1 MVRFRARRGLAGR
14 RCDPD
19 FMGKA
24 EGLPDRLKASEL
36 GPKAE
41 TGMLSETVRFS
52 NRQGEVGSMLDQE
65 DELHLLGFLATLAG
79 LLGIVV
85 GVSQFQVGSA
95 SSATVRAYFSL
106 LLVVFLF
113 AAALA
118 YLGALQDRD
127 VASFNLAVLGYFSAL
142 LGFAVGL
149 AAASLLPV
157 DVQFGGFWVI
167 AIIAAL
173 SFSTGHCNAGTVSS
187 IGARVLVRRLWGGW
201 VRSTGD

>member
-1 MVRFRARRGLAGR
+1 MFSEFR
-14 RCDPD
+14 
-19 FMGKA
+19 
-24 EGLPDRLKASEL
+24 SE
-36 GPKAE
+36 AE
-41 TGMLSETVRFS
+41 TGMLIRDSPVVEPH
-52 NRQGEVGSMLDQE
+52 GEGFMLGRE

-95 SSATVRAYFSL
+95 TSATVRAYFSL

-113 AAALA
+113 AAAQA

-149 AAASLLPV
+149 AAASLLPL
-157 DVQFGGFWVI
+157 DTQFGGFWAI
-167 AIIAAL
+167 AIIAAF
-173 SFSTGHCNAGTVSS
+173 SFYWTLQRWH
-187 IGARVLVRRLWGGW
+187 RKLEWGFG
-201 VRSTGD
+201 SH

>member
-1 MVRFRARRGLAGR
+1 MLGR
-14 RCDPD
+14 
-19 FMGKA
+19 
-24 EGLPDRLKASEL
+24 
-36 GPKAE
+36 
-41 TGMLSETVRFS
+41 
-52 NRQGEVGSMLDQE
+52 E

-95 SSATVRAYFSL
+95 TSATVRAYFSL
-106 LLVVFLF
+106 LLFVFLF

-149 AAASLLPV
+149 AAASLLPL
-157 DVQFGGFWVI
+157 DAQFGGSGQSPSSPPSPF
-167 AIIAAL
+167 
-173 SFSTGHCNAGTVSS
+173 TGRSNAGTVSS
-187 IGARVLVRRLWGGW
+187 SGAPVRTRLPRSGPVLLTREYHFPLE
-201 VRSTGD
+201 

>member
-1 MVRFRARRGLAGR
+1 MIGR
-14 RCDPD
+14 
-19 FMGKA
+19 
-24 EGLPDRLKASEL
+24 
-36 GPKAE
+36 
-41 TGMLSETVRFS
+41 
-52 NRQGEVGSMLDQE
+52 E

-95 SSATVRAYFSL
+95 TSATVRGYFSL

-149 AAASLLPV
+149 AAASLLPL
-157 DVQFGGFWVI
+157 DTQFGGFWAI
-167 AIIAAL
+167 AIIAAF
-173 SFSTGHCNAGTVSS
+173 SFYWTLQRWH
-187 IGARVLVRRLWGGW
+187 RKLEWGSG
-201 VRSTGD
+201 SH

>member
-127 VASFNLAVLGYFSAL
+127 VASFNLAVLGYS
-142 LGFAVGL
+142 
-149 AAASLLPV
+149 PR
-157 DVQFGGFWVI
+157 
-167 AIIAAL
+167 
-173 SFSTGHCNAGTVSS
+173 SS
-187 IGARVLVRRLWGGW
+187 GPRSDSQPRACY
-201 VRSTGD
+201 RSTFHLEDFG

>member
-1 MVRFRARRGLAGR
+1 MFSEFR
-14 RCDPD
+14 
-19 FMGKA
+19 
-24 EGLPDRLKASEL
+24 SE
-36 GPKAE
+36 AQ
-41 TGMLSETVRFS
+41 TGMPIRDSPVVEP
-52 NRQGEVGSMLDQE
+52 QGRGFMLGRE

-95 SSATVRAYFSL
+95 TSATVRAYFSL

-113 AAALA
+113 AAAQA

-149 AAASLLPV
+149 AAASLLPL
-157 DVQFGGFWVI
+157 DAQFGGFWAI
-167 AIIAAL
+167 AIIAAF
-173 SFSTGHCNAGTVSS
+173 SFYWTLQRWH
-187 IGARVLVRRLWGGW
+187 RKLEWGSG
-201 VRSTGD
+201 SH

>member
-1 MVRFRARRGLAGR
+1 
-14 RCDPD
+14 
-19 FMGKA
+19 
-24 EGLPDRLKASEL
+24 
-36 GPKAE
+36 
-41 TGMLSETVRFS
+41 
-52 NRQGEVGSMLDQE
+52 MLDQE

-95 SSATVRAYFSL
+95 SSSTVRAYFSL

-167 AIIAAL
+167 AIVAAL
-173 SFSTGHCNAGTVSS
+173 SFNWTLQRWHRKLDWGPGSRWAALGWVGSLDRGLGFS
-187 IGARVLVRRLWGGW
+187 IGDTLTDCGV
-201 VRSTGD
+201 SF

>member
-1 MVRFRARRGLAGR
+1 
-14 RCDPD
+14 
-19 FMGKA
+19 
-24 EGLPDRLKASEL
+24 
-36 GPKAE
+36 
-41 TGMLSETVRFS
+41 
-52 NRQGEVGSMLDQE
+52 MLDQK

-95 SSATVRAYFSL
+95 SSSTVRAYFSL

-167 AIIAAL
+167 AIVAAL
-173 SFSTGHCNAGTVSS
+173 SFNWTLQRWHRKLDWGP
-187 IGARVLVRRLWGGW
+187 VLVGRLWGGW

>member
-1 MVRFRARRGLAGR
+1 
-14 RCDPD
+14 
-19 FMGKA
+19 
-24 EGLPDRLKASEL
+24 
-36 GPKAE
+36 
-41 TGMLSETVRFS
+41 
-52 NRQGEVGSMLDQE
+52 MLDQE

-127 VASFNLAVLGYFSAL
+127 VSSFNLAVLGYFSAL

-157 DVQFGGFWVI
+157 DVQFGGF
-167 AIIAAL
+167 
-173 SFSTGHCNAGTVSS
+173 G
-187 IGARVLVRRLWGGW
+187 
-201 VRSTGD
+201 

>member
-1 MVRFRARRGLAGR
+1 
-14 RCDPD
+14 
-19 FMGKA
+19 
-24 EGLPDRLKASEL
+24 
-36 GPKAE
+36 
-41 TGMLSETVRFS
+41 
-52 NRQGEVGSMLDQE
+52 MLDQE
-65 DELHLLGFLATLAG
+65 DELHLLGFLATLGG

-95 SSATVRAYFSL
+95 SSSTVRAYFSL

-127 VASFNLAVLGYFSAL
+127 VASFNLAVLGYSSAL
-142 LGFAVGL
+142 VGFAVGL

-187 IGARVLVRRLWGGW
+187 IGARVLALGGSGVGGFARPGIRVFHWRHTHGLWRFVLSPTFVSRWRHGSEMPDSTFGS
-201 VRSTGD
+201 RSRFSVAERTLSARAERA

>member
-1 MVRFRARRGLAGR
+1 
-14 RCDPD
+14 
-19 FMGKA
+19 
-24 EGLPDRLKASEL
+24 
-36 GPKAE
+36 
-41 TGMLSETVRFS
+41 MLIRDSPVVEST
-52 NRQGEVGSMLDQE
+52 GEVGTMLGRE

-95 SSATVRAYFSL
+95 TSATVRGYFSL

-127 VASFNLAVLGYFSAL
+127 VASFNLAVLGYFSSL

-149 AAASLLPV
+149 AAARLLPL
-157 DVQFGGFWVI
+157 DTQFGGFWAI
-167 AIIAAL
+167 AIIAAF
-173 SFSTGHCNAGTVSS
+173 SFYWTLQ
-187 IGARVLVRRLWGGW
+187 RWYRKLEWGSG
-201 VRSTGD
+201 SH